1 MQLYNFRSKFENDYI
16 TYLVEVTVN
25 RLSINSLSRSGIRKV
40 FSLFI
45 VIIMSLFL
53 GACGG
58 GGGSDTG
65 TTNISNE
72 TTPTPPPPPEPKL
85 SVVINS
91 IETDECPDIKVYLSV
106 ADEDN
111 ELIQNDP
118 DLAVKLYEDGVEQT
132 NNFSIAW
139 QGDIQSPISVVFALD
154 YSLSMSDSLSDMEN
168 GVKAFINAM
177 KPGDKAAII
186 KFYYAPQLMVGLT
199 SDKAALRAAV
209 DTPPDSDQYTNIYDT
224 VFEAVNVVAGA
235 EGRLAVI
242 LLTDGQHIVSSDYPV
257 HHTLAQAID
266 NAKSAE
272 VSVFSIALDLR
283 DDSEIRYISE
293 ETGGIFYPV
302 LDSSVISDVYLS
314 LYELLEKQHLIVYTS
329 SAVDGLEHSIQIGA
343 EYGGITGDSILHNF
357 TACPAP

>member
-1 MQLYNFRSKFENDYI
+1 ML
-16 TYLVEVTVN
+16 
-25 RLSINSLSRSGIRKV
+25 
-40 FSLFI
+40 
-45 VIIMSLFL
+45 SLFL

-58 GGGSDTG
+58 GGGSDSG

-72 TTPTPPPPPEPKL
+72 TPPAPTPEPTPESKL
-85 SVVINS
+85 GVVINS
-91 IETDECPDIKVYLSV
+91 IETDECPDVKVYLSV
-106 ADEDN
+106 ADADN
-111 ELIQNDP
+111 ELIQDDP
-118 DLAVKLYEDGVEQT
+118 ALAVKLYEDGVEQT

-139 QGDIQSPISVVFALD
+139 QGDTQSPISVVFALD
-154 YSLSMSDSLSDMEN
+154 YSLSMSDSLLDMEN

-177 KPGDKAAII
+177 KPEDKAAII

-199 SDKAALRAAV
+199 SDKTALYNAV

-235 EGRLAVI
+235 QGRLAVI
-242 LLTDGQHIVSSDYPV
+242 LLTDGQHIVSSDYQV
-257 HHTLAQAID
+257 FHTLEQATE
-266 NAKSAE
+266 NAKSAN

-293 ETGGIFYPV
+293 ETGGIYYPV

-329 SAVDGLEHSIQIGA
+329 SAIDGLEHSIQISA
-343 EYGGITGDSILHNF
+343 EYSGITGDSIIHNF
-357 TACPAP
+357 TACTAP